1 MREFKKLPPASRPIA
16 FLSDIEGNLR
26 ALEAVL
32 KEIETYNVEQV
43 YVAGD
48 LVFGGEDPLGVFQ
61 RLLSL
66 KAICTKG
73 LTDYALVSLDPESLQ
88 PANDEEAKRAA
99 LFIETR
105 RRLGDLNL
113 ERIRRLPFSF
123 RIPMIDGREILMVH
137 GTPSDPHDE
146 LTHDLSDDELLEKI
160 GDDVADIIVCGASHI
175 PFQANIGEQTV
186 VNVGS
191 VGAAPGGSIAHY
203 TILTPKM
210 SGTEIL
216 QSFIEY

>member
-1 MREFKKLPPASRPIA
+1 MREFKKLQPASRPIA

-26 ALEAVL
+26 ALDAVL
-32 KEIETYNVEQV
+32 KEIASYDVEQI

-73 LTDYALVSLDPESLQ
+73 LTDYALVSLDPASLN
-88 PANDEEAKRAA
+88 PLNEAEAERAR

-105 RRLGDLNL
+105 RQLGDLNL
-113 ERIRRLPFSF
+113 ERIKRLPFSF

-146 LTHDLSDDELLEKI
+146 LSHDLSDDELLEKL
-160 GDDVADIIVCGASHI
+160 GDDVADIVICGASHI
-175 PFQANIGEQTV
+175 PFQANLGEQTV

-191 VGAAPGGSIAHY
+191 VGAAPGGEVAHY

>member
-1 MREFKKLPPASRPIA
+1 MHELKKLPPASSPIA

-32 KEIETYNVEQV
+32 KEIERYHVEQI

-48 LVFGGEDPLGVFQ
+48 LVFGGDDPLGVFQ

-73 LTDYALVSLDPESLQ
+73 LTDHALVTIDPESLQ
-88 PANDEEAKRAA
+88 PSNDEEAARAR
-99 LFIETR
+99 LFVETR
-105 RRLGDLNL
+105 RKLGDLNL

-137 GTPSDPHDE
+137 GTPNDPHDE
-146 LTHDLSDDELLEKI
+146 LSHDLSDEELVDKI
-160 GDDVADIIVCGASHI
+160 GDDVADIIICGATHT
-175 PFQANIGEQTV
+175 PFQASLGEQTV

-191 VGAAPGGSIAHY
+191 VGAAPGGAVAHY